1 MGFFRMISKPPY
13 FTRNCRIFLPAKQIF
28 KGNAVLNR
36 LKIRYTIISI
46 TSSERIPDEA

>member
-1 MGFFRMISKPPY
+1 MGFFQIIGKLPY
-13 FTRNCRIFLPAKQIF
+13 FTRNCRIFLPDKQIF
-28 KGNAVLNR
+28 KGNAVLNC

>member
-1 MGFFRMISKPPY
+1 MGFFRMIGKPPY

-46 TSSERIPDEA
+46 TSSERMPDEA